1 MHVGLRPACGQ
12 VREAGAG
19 ALGDMGNSMVMDA
32 LYLETILDHYRRP
45 RNKGVLEPCDGRGF
59 HRNTACGDEVTVY
72 LRLRGERLE
81 QVGFEARGCA
91 ICLSSASMMTEAL
104 TGLSRGEALRFRESF
119 LAVLR
124 SEEQVGPAHAGH
136 ALPPGNPSLGELDS
150 LRGVKRY
157 PARIACAELAWE
169 ALKSALDDIPL
180 TADPNR
186 PSSPTRE
193 EQMPVRSASAVWEGT
208 LREGRGEMKLG
219 SGAFEG
225 AYSFGTRFEETPGTN
240 PEELI
245 GAALAGCFSMAFSA
259 GLEKAGYPATRIAS
273 DSKVHLEKK
282 EEGFRVTRI
291 DLVTEAEVP
300 GISDDDL
307 QQQAEGAKNG
317 CPISNALGGVMISL
331 NLRRV

>member
-1 MHVGLRPACGQ
+1 
-12 VREAGAG
+12 
-19 ALGDMGNSMVMDA
+19 
-32 LYLETILDHYRRP
+32 
-45 RNKGVLEPCDGRGF
+45 
-59 HRNTACGDEVTVY
+59 
-72 LRLRGERLE
+72 
-81 QVGFEARGCA
+81 
-91 ICLSSASMMTEAL
+91 
-104 TGLSRGEALRFRESF
+104 
-119 LAVLR
+119 
-124 SEEQVGPAHAGH
+124 
-136 ALPPGNPSLGELDS
+136 
-150 LRGVKRY
+150 
-157 PARIACAELAWE
+157 
-169 ALKSALDDIPL
+169 
-180 TADPNR
+180 
-186 PSSPTRE
+186 
-193 EQMPVRSASAVWEGT
+193 MPVRSASAVWEGT

-219 SGAFEG
+219 SGAVEG